1 LKILLYEYVSG
12 GGFAGNTLPPSLL
25 SEGFAMQRGLTTDFK
40 VAGNEVTVLLDAR
53 LADFSPPLA
62 ADHIMQVSEVGSAA
76 LIMEKVAESMDAV
89 LIVAPEADQNL
100 QKLTERVE
108 STGAR
113 SLNSKPADIAQAADK
128 AAFPARL
135 KGLGLNSPKTLKFGL
150 EDPIGDIIRAVKDEL
165 GFPSI
170 FKPSNGAGCSGMSF
184 VRGEAEIAQAVDK
197 IRGDPSD
204 EVIVQEFIEGASAS
218 VSLVV
223 ADAKGLP
230 VSLNLQDIT
239 FAPPEGV
246 SSYNGGLVPFEH
258 PLKDEAFEAAKR
270 VAESFGGLRGYVG
283 VDMVLANEGAFVVEV
298 NPRLT
303 TSYVGLRRV
312 VDFNIAEAITDA
324 AIKGALPEIAQPIG
338 VSCFSKVPISRP
350 VIFAWQ
356 EFLRMEELISPPF
369 PIANEEICYA
379 MLQSYGDTTEN
390 ALRNLSEA
398 KEHLRIAWLGGQH
411 PW

>member
-40 VAGNEVTVLLDAR
+40 VAGCEVTVLLDAR

-62 ADHIMQVSEVGSAA
+62 ADNVVQVSEVGSAA
-76 LIMEKVAESMDAV
+76 QVMAKVAEAMDAV
-89 LIVAPEADQNL
+89 LIVAPEAGQNL
-100 QKLTERVE
+100 QKLTELVE

-135 KGLGLNSPKTLKFGL
+135 KGLGLKSPKTLTFGL
-150 EDPIGDIIRAVKDEL
+150 DYTVDEIVRAVTGAF
-165 GFPSI
+165 GFPSL
-170 FKPSNGAGCSGMSF
+170 FKPSKGAGCGGVSF
-184 VRGEAEIAQAVDK
+184 VQSEAEIVRAVDK
-197 IRGDPSD
+197 IRADSS
-204 EVIVQEFIEGASAS
+204 EVVVQEFIEGSSAS
-218 VSLVV
+218 VSLIV
-223 ADAKGLP
+223 ADAKALP

-239 FAPPEGV
+239 LEPPEGV
-246 SSYNGGLVPFEH
+246 SCYNGGLVPFEH

-283 VDMVLANEGAFVVEV
+283 IDMILAEEGVFVVEV

-312 VDFNIAEAITDA
+312 EDFNVAEAIIDA
-324 AIKGALPEIAQPIG
+324 SLKGALPEGSQPIG
-338 VSCFSKVPISRP
+338 VSCFSKVPVSRP

-356 EFLRMEELISPPF
+356 QFLRMDELISPPF

-379 MLQSYGDTTEN
+379 MLQSYGDTAEN
-390 ALRNLSEA
+390 ALRNLGEA
-398 KEHLRIAWLGGQH
+398 KEHLRAAWLEGQN